1 MDEFLKA
8 AIAEAEAGLAEGA
21 SRSAPSSSMRVRS
34 SVVGTTAAWELKG
47 TGYFSPVAIACSG
60 VIDAADA
67 ENPAWAASWFCLSC
81 DQPRKWS
88 RDDLS

>member
-1 MDEFLKA
+1 MFIETYYDER
-8 AIAEAEAGLAEGA
+8 A
-21 SRSAPSSSMRVRS
+21 SVP
-34 SVVGTTAAWELKG
+34 GEKLKG
-47 TGYFSPVAIACSG
+47 TGYFSPVAIACRG

-67 ENPAWAASWFCLSC
+67 ANPAWAASWFCLSC